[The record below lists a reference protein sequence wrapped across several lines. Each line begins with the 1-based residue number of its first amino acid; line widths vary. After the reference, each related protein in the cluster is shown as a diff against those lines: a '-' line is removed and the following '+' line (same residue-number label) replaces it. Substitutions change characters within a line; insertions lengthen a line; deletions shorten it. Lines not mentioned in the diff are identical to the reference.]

1 MIEDL
6 WYKNAVFYSLDL
18 ETFMDLNGDGT
29 GDFDG
34 LSSRLD
40 YLHSLGIDTIW
51 LAPFQSTPN
60 KDNGYDITDY
70 YSVDPRHGTLG
81 QFVEFIHQ
89 AKKRGIK
96 VIIDLVVNHTS
107 DQHPWFQS
115 SRQGESSPYYNWY
128 VWSKEKPSDWNEGMV
143 FPGEQNATWTY
154 DKRAKAY
161 YHHRFYEH
169 QPDLNIDNAEVREE
183 INRIMGFWLQL
194 GISGF
199 RIDAVPFILEE
210 QNPGDSDKKIRFNY
224 LRDMRRF
231 AQWRKGDSIMLGEAN
246 VLPKDSAKY
255 FGKEGE
261 GIHLMFN
268 FYVNQYLFFALAS
281 GEVEPLRK
289 ALEETRIHFPTV
301 QWAHFLRNHDEL
313 DLGRL
318 TEEQRQQ
325 CFARFGPE
333 KRMQLYERGI
343 RRRLAPMIG
352 NRKQMEFAY
361 SVMFSLPGTPV
372 IRYGDEI
379 GMGENLEL
387 DERDSVRTPMQWS
400 AEKNAGFSTAAKLI
414 HPVVEDAEY
423 DYRNLNV
430 ETQTRTSGSF
440 LNWMTSLIRLR
451 QECVEIGLG
460 EWKILQ
466 TNTPQALVITYEYD
480 QSCLC
485 ILHNFDSIAHQ
496 VEVRFKEPLMHKLI
510 NLMAMNE
517 SVADEKGNHTIRLE
531 AYGYRWYRASGMKH
545 FVERK

>member
-1 MIEDL
+1 
-6 WYKNAVFYSLDL
+6 
-18 ETFMDLNGDGT
+18 
-29 GDFDG
+29 
-34 LSSRLD
+34 
-40 YLHSLGIDTIW
+40 
-51 LAPFQSTPN
+51 
-60 KDNGYDITDY
+60 
-70 YSVDPRHGTLG
+70 
-81 QFVEFIHQ
+81 
-89 AKKRGIK
+89 
-96 VIIDLVVNHTS
+96 
-107 DQHPWFQS
+107 
-115 SRQGESSPYYNWY
+115 
-128 VWSKEKPSDWNEGMV
+128 MV
-143 FPGEQNATWTY
+143 FPGEQEATWTY
-154 DKRAKAY
+154 DKKAKAY
-161 YHHRFYEH
+161 YHHRFYER
-169 QPDLNIDNAEVREE
+169 QPDLNIDNPEVREE

-210 QNPGDSDKKIRFNY
+210 QNPGDPDKKIRFNY

-231 AQWRKGDSIMLGEAN
+231 AQWRRGDSVLLGEAN

-268 FYVNQYLFFALAS
+268 FYVNQYLFYALAS
-281 GEVEPLRK
+281 GEVDPLRK

-318 TEEQRQQ
+318 REEERQK
-325 CFARFGPE
+325 CFERFGPE
-333 KRMQLYERGI
+333 EKMQLYDRGI

-379 GMGENLEL
+379 GMGENLAL

-400 AEKNAGFSTAAKLI
+400 AEKNAGFSTAEELV
-414 HPVVEDAEY
+414 HPVVEDGDY

-466 TNTPQALVITYEYD
+466 TNAPRVLVITYEYD

-485 ILHNFDSIAHQ
+485 ILHNFDSIAQQ
-496 VEVRFKEPLMHKLI
+496 VEVHFQEPQMHKLI

-517 SVADEKGNHTIRLE
+517 SVADQNGMHTIRLE
-531 AYGYRWYRASGMKH
+531 AYGYRWYRASGLQH
-545 FVERK
+545 FTEKK